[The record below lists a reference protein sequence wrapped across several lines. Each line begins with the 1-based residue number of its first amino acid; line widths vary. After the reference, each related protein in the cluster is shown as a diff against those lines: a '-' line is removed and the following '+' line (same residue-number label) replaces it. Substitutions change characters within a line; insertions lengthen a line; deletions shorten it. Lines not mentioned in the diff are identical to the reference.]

1 MRAAFLDRPFSSPSK
16 LAMAATDVIIPPPE
30 IKAIVDKT
38 ADFVAK
44 HGPALEQ
51 KILGREA
58 GVKKFE
64 FLLATSVYHAYY
76 RAKVTE
82 CSGGA
87 AAVAPAPT
95 VAEVAQENV
104 ARRVSA
110 TAGMISKAADV
121 KEVAPKRALSEP
133 PKDSFIAD
141 YPDGI
146 IINGCAPAPIPALH
160 SRNTLSDATWTSSK

>member
-1 MRAAFLDRPFSSPSK
+1 
-16 LAMAATDVIIPPPE
+16 MAATDVIIPPPE

-146 IINGCAPAPIPALH
+146 IINGCALAPIPALH

>member
-1 MRAAFLDRPFSSPSK
+1 
-16 LAMAATDVIIPPPE
+16 MAATDVIIPPPE
-30 IKAIVDKT
+30 IIAIVDKT

-76 RAKVTE
+76 RAKVAE

-87 AAVAPAPT
+87 SAIAPAPT

-104 ARRVSA
+104 ARRASA
-110 TAGMISKAADV
+110 SCGCSKLQASENADR
-121 KEVAPKRALSEP
+121 VASNCAFVWALWAFGQCMP
-133 PKDSFIAD
+133 R
-141 YPDGI
+141 
-146 IINGCAPAPIPALH
+146 L
-160 SRNTLSDATWTSSK
+160 